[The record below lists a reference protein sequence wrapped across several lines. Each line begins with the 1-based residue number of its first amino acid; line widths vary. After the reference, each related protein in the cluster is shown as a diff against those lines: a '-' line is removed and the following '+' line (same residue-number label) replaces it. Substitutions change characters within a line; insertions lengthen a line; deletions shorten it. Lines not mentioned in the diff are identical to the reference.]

1 MKVTLITPTYNRAG
15 LLEETIVSIVN
26 QDLKDIE
33 LEYLVIDNNSKDNTK
48 EIVEKYIGVNKN
60 IKIRYLFEGR
70 QGVNYANNT
79 AIEQSEGDYIIF
91 FDDDVVLEKD
101 ALLKYI
107 ESFREYPEQKI
118 FGGRTRL
125 KMPDFEL
132 PKWLVIDGK
141 YVRRMIVISLDIGEK
156 NSLQSTLEDIPL
168 GGNMVVKKEVFDNYG
183 NFRTDLGVKGKKLM
197 TGSEYELIRRFS
209 KNIKQWVYVADAI
222 VYHPIK
228 KEQVK
233 KNYFRKRLF
242 GVGRVTYRI
251 QTFEA
256 KRKIFG
262 LPLYIVNFAIKNF
275 FLACKFKILNKPV
288 ESFYYE
294 TETFL
299 LLGCV
304 YEHFVS
310 RINRTENI
318 KVD

>member
-1 MKVTLITPTYNRAG
+1 MKVSLITPTYNRAG

-26 QDLKDIE
+26 QDLKGIE
-33 LEYLVIDNNSKDNTK
+33 LEYLVVDNNSSDNTK
-48 EIVEKYIGVNKN
+48 AVVGKYIGVNKN
-60 IKIRYLFEGR
+60 IKIKYLFEER
-70 QGVNYANNT
+70 QGINYARNT
-79 AIEQSEGDYIIF
+79 GIEKSIGDYLIF
-91 FDDDVVLEKD
+91 FDDDIVLEED
-101 ALLKYI
+101 TLLKYI
-107 ESFREYPEQKI
+107 ESFREYPDQKI
-118 FGGRTRL
+118 FGGRVKL

-132 PKWLVIDGK
+132 PKWLVVDGK
-141 YVRRMIVISLDIGEK
+141 YVRKMIVISLDIGEE
-156 NSLQSTLEDIPL
+156 NNLQNTRKDIPL
-168 GGNMVVKKEVFDNYG
+168 GGNMVVKKEVFDKYG
-183 NFRTDLGVKGKKLM
+183 VFRTDLGVKGKKLM

-209 KNIKQWVYVADAI
+209 KNIKQWVYVADAT

-228 KEQVK
+228 KEQAK
-233 KNYFRKRLF
+233 KKYFRKRLF

-262 LPLYIVNFAIKNF
+262 LPLYIVGFILKNF
-275 FLACKFKILNKPV
+275 FLACKFRILNKPV

-310 RINRTENI
+310 KINKIEEI
-318 KVD
+318 KID